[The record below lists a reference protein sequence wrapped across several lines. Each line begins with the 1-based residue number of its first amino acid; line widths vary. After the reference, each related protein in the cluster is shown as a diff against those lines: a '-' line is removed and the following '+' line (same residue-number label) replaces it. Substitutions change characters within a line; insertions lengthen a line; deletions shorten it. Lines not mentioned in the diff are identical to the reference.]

1 MVSLTVTRAS
11 ILALAVGG
19 LPPRR
24 ITMFIAASITA
35 PIVLASLTATGVLDR
50 SILSKS
56 FLNAF
61 HALLLTV
68 KWEFAHH
75 DQVQLFD
82 LLIFLFARQAVQT
95 LIVKNELAYFLAD
108 FPLLFLILLVDFVD
122 VVLVQ

>member
-1 MVSLTVTRAS
+1 
-11 ILALAVGG
+11 
-19 LPPRR
+19 
-24 ITMFIAASITA
+24 MFIAASITA

-68 KWEFAHH
+68 KWELAHH